1 MAGHSLGRLQVG
13 TLGADRL
20 TIDNKVLLIKH
31 MVFSKTSIDGV
42 FIIDPK
48 VLGDQR
54 GYFFE
59 SYNQKE
65 FEDKVGPITF
75 VQDNESKSSY
85 GVLRGLHFQKPPF
98 AQAKLVRCAEGEVLD
113 VAVDLRQA
121 SPTFGKYVAV
131 NLSGENKKQLFIPRG
146 FAHGFVVLSQSAVI
160 IYKVDNLYA
169 PEYDTG
175 IMWNDPQLN
184 INWGIR
190 KEDIILSPKDASL
203 PLLRDTDV
211 KF

>member
-1 MAGHSLGRLQVG
+1 
-13 TLGADRL
+13 
-20 TIDNKVLLIKH
+20 LIKH
-31 MVFSKTSIDGV
+31 MVFNKTFIDGV
-42 FIIDPK
+42 FIIEPK
-48 VLGDQR
+48 VFGDSR